1 MIDKVRTTVKSK
13 TSKARNS
20 DSKIGKF
27 SNILNSP
34 LMQGKNYNLIKG
46 SKNSESFTNQ
56 IISKN
61 SPSVKDT
68 KFRRLSSIQNTN
80 TFIEPIIDENLSM
93 NILLKEYE
101 KYPPGETSK
110 GKIGQIKSFAFN
122 SYHGLVKEEN
132 EDRVCVS
139 TLIKKPHNKKMQQW
153 PRISFFGVFDGHGG
167 EACSSF
173 LKHNFVN
180 FIIEDKSF
188 PLDIREAI
196 LNAVEKAEKEFNRK
210 YVDMLN
216 NNIDFSGSC
225 VCIVLIVENKIYVV
239 NIGDSRAIMSLNTGT
254 KIQPLTIDH
263 KPNNPREFDRVIKVG
278 GKVYVEPEE
287 DIDRDIEKLK
297 VIEKESDF
305 DDYLSDGI
313 IFRIYPCHLAV
324 ARTIGDIK
332 AKDKSYGG
340 LNGEIISTPDIYTYE
355 INSNMDFI
363 VIGCDGIYDNLSNED
378 IVDCA
383 WFAID
388 NCASERKYDIN
399 LISLDMCNMI
409 IKNAMDKFSVD
420 NLSVVVIG
428 LDGLEKFIN
437 HQKNMDIKNE
447 IKKK

>member
-61 SPSVKDT
+61 SPSAKDT

-167 EACSSF
+167 
-173 LKHNFVN
+173 
-180 FIIEDKSF
+180 
-188 PLDIREAI
+188 
-196 LNAVEKAEKEFNRK
+196 
-210 YVDMLN
+210 
-216 NNIDFSGSC
+216 
-225 VCIVLIVENKIYVV
+225 
-239 NIGDSRAIMSLNTGT
+239 
-254 KIQPLTIDH
+254 
-263 KPNNPREFDRVIKVG
+263 
-278 GKVYVEPEE
+278 
-287 DIDRDIEKLK
+287 
-297 VIEKESDF
+297 
-305 DDYLSDGI
+305 
-313 IFRIYPCHLAV
+313 
-324 ARTIGDIK
+324 
-332 AKDKSYGG
+332 
-340 LNGEIISTPDIYTYE
+340 
-355 INSNMDFI
+355 
-363 VIGCDGIYDNLSNED
+363 
-378 IVDCA
+378 
-383 WFAID
+383 
-388 NCASERKYDIN
+388 
-399 LISLDMCNMI
+399 
-409 IKNAMDKFSVD
+409 
-420 NLSVVVIG
+420 
-428 LDGLEKFIN
+428 
-437 HQKNMDIKNE
+437 
-447 IKKK
+447 